1 MSGRMLLHDRR
12 LEGNPP
18 SIAENTYQVDANTST
33 RHMVDWVGTYARG
46 RGGLDELIIMCH
58 GYYDHLSFSG
68 LQLGDSNLTIT
79 NGVLTTAWNPSIRK
93 IYLYSC
99 GAGDEGFM
107 GPAESGRRFCSDL
120 AGWTGANV
128 YAADALQ
135 WYRLERSLMQRI
147 FGTNQAGTI
156 NFRSWEGQVYRFS
169 PEGTITAVTLA
180 AQPTSR

>member
-1 MSGRMLLHDRR
+1 M
-12 LEGNPP
+12 
-18 SIAENTYQVDANTST
+18 YQVDANTST

-68 LQLGDSNLTIT
+68 LQLGDSNLTIK
-79 NGVLTTAWNPSIRK
+79 NGVLTTDWHPNIRQ

-135 WYRLERSLMQRI
+135 WYLLVLGVDVRILDLAPFGAGSGDTNPRSAWGPDR
-147 FGTNQAGTI
+147 
-156 NFRSWEGQVYRFS
+156 
-169 PEGTITAVTLA
+169 P
-180 AQPTSR
+180 